1 MNLKDDQFCE
11 LYSKMPDLK
20 DLILQ
25 NIVVALDVT
34 PCLPSAHLSR
44 REMTELETNADLVKN
59 ALWCFGN
66 MAAMYR

>member
-1 MNLKDDQFCE
+1 
-11 LYSKMPDLK
+11 MPDLK

-34 PCLPSAHLSR
+34 PYLPSAQVSR
-44 REMTELETNADLVKN
+44 QEMAELESNTELVKN

>member
-1 MNLKDDQFCE
+1 MNLNDQQFFE

-34 PCLPSAHLSR
+34 PYLPSA
-44 REMTELETNADLVKN
+44 
-59 ALWCFGN
+59 
-66 MAAMYR
+66 